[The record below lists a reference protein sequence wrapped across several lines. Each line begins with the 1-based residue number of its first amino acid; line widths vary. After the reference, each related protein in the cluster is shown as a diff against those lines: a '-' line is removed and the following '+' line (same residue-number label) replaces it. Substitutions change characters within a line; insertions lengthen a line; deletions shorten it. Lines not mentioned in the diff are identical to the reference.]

1 MCFSGRAW
9 STVSVGTD
17 GGFSVPL
24 FNFDTASS
32 VDGNVFPENTIQN
45 FPVFTTITDSNGGSS
60 LKVAGSLSSLGNMV
74 RIQISAPEVVQTSN
88 VFVNGFLMMKQI
100 PEKA

>member
-1 MCFSGRAW
+1 MF
-9 STVSVGTD
+9 D
-17 GGFSVPL
+17 
-24 FNFDTASS
+24 FDTASS

-60 LKVAGSLSSLGNMV
+60 LKVSGSLSSLGNMV